1 MEVFENEVE
10 VIPYVEHGELL
21 VLWQLHHEGLGNAVT
36 ITTGKPVP
44 RSCSFQGAPNFV
56 HHGLGT
62 PCLIILGQLC
72 ARPFTLCGCD
82 TVRGILLP
90 SSFFSMLPVH
100 STRVTM
106 LCLFNSRYNDV

>member
-44 RSCSFQGAPNFV
+44 RSCNFQG
-56 HHGLGT
+56 T
-62 PCLIILGQLC
+62 PHFGHTFFIVFGQVC
-72 ARPFTLCGCD
+72 ARQFTLCGRD
-82 TVRGILLP
+82 TVRDIPNAAVELLFKAACSLNP
-90 SSFFSMLPVH
+90 RHNAVFTQL
-100 STRVTM
+100 T
-106 LCLFNSRYNDV
+106 L